1 MTTNTLKFFT
11 LLRFPLMVGV
21 VMIHCDISDQLVPE
35 LRGQWA
41 QDVMYFFSNI
51 IGRFS
56 VPMFFLISGF
66 LFYRNGTLTHNEYAS
81 KLHHRLYTLL
91 IPYLLWNLI
100 AFLFFIAKHYP
111 PLCPVFQGITEIP
124 ISFENF
130 LKSFWEFRFE
140 GLGES
145 KSMPIDF
152 PLWYVRDLMI
162 VVLCSP
168 LLYKL
173 IKCGRLLVGLIGG
186 IWLSFNPEFC
196 GIDMTGFFFFTLGGY
211 FSMNKVDLAD
221 IFKSRKAKI
230 STMFLFVIVI
240 IADMITRGETYHY
253 LLHNITIL
261 TGMIVMFICA
271 DLILR
276 LSIGKST
283 ILIEHF
289 ASTTFFVYALH
300 GLFVAPLRK
309 GLCLALQPTSN
320 TVAVMTYMLSILTT
334 IILSLITYY
343 VLKKLCPQ
351 FCSLLNGGR

>member
-168 LLYKL
+168 LLYRL

-221 IFKSRKAKI
+221 IF
-230 STMFLFVIVI
+230 T
-240 IADMITRGETYHY
+240 
-253 LLHNITIL
+253 
-261 TGMIVMFICA
+261 
-271 DLILR
+271 
-276 LSIGKST
+276 
-283 ILIEHF
+283 
-289 ASTTFFVYALH
+289 
-300 GLFVAPLRK
+300 
-309 GLCLALQPTSN
+309 
-320 TVAVMTYMLSILTT
+320 
-334 IILSLITYY
+334 
-343 VLKKLCPQ
+343 
-351 FCSLLNGGR
+351 

>member
-1 MTTNTLKFFT
+1 ME
-11 LLRFPLMVGV
+11 
-21 VMIHCDISDQLVPE
+21 SD
-35 LRGQWA
+35 
-41 QDVMYFFSNI
+41 S
-51 IGRFS
+51 
-56 VPMFFLISGF
+56 
-66 LFYRNGTLTHNEYAS
+66 LFIFHSEAL
-81 KLHHRLYTLL
+81 
-91 IPYLLWNLI
+91 
-100 AFLFFIAKHYP
+100 P

-168 LLYKL
+168 LLYRL

-253 LLHNITIL
+253 LLHNITI
-261 TGMIVMFICA
+261 
-271 DLILR
+271 
-276 LSIGKST
+276 
-283 ILIEHF
+283 
-289 ASTTFFVYALH
+289 
-300 GLFVAPLRK
+300 
-309 GLCLALQPTSN
+309 
-320 TVAVMTYMLSILTT
+320 
-334 IILSLITYY
+334 
-343 VLKKLCPQ
+343 
-351 FCSLLNGGR
+351 

>member
-1 MTTNTLKFFT
+1 
-11 LLRFPLMVGV
+11 
-21 VMIHCDISDQLVPE
+21 
-35 LRGQWA
+35 
-41 QDVMYFFSNI
+41 
-51 IGRFS
+51 
-56 VPMFFLISGF
+56 
-66 LFYRNGTLTHNEYAS
+66 
-81 KLHHRLYTLL
+81 
-91 IPYLLWNLI
+91 
-100 AFLFFIAKHYP
+100 
-111 PLCPVFQGITEIP
+111 
-124 ISFENF
+124 
-130 LKSFWEFRFE
+130 
-140 GLGES
+140 
-145 KSMPIDF
+145 MPIDF

-168 LLYKL
+168 LLCRL

-186 IWLSFNPEFC
+186 IWLSFNPEFF

-221 IFKSRKAKI
+221 IFKLRKAKI

-300 GLFVAPLRK
+300 GPVCSTFEKGTLSRFYNDIKYRSCYDLYAKYINNHYIESYYLLRVK
-309 GLCLALQPTSN
+309 KIMPT
-320 TVAVMTYMLSILTT
+320 IL
-334 IILSLITYY
+334 
-343 VLKKLCPQ
+343 
-351 FCSLLNGGR
+351 

>member
-1 MTTNTLKFFT
+1 
-11 LLRFPLMVGV
+11 
-21 VMIHCDISDQLVPE
+21 
-35 LRGQWA
+35 
-41 QDVMYFFSNI
+41 
-51 IGRFS
+51 
-56 VPMFFLISGF
+56 
-66 LFYRNGTLTHNEYAS
+66 
-81 KLHHRLYTLL
+81 
-91 IPYLLWNLI
+91 
-100 AFLFFIAKHYP
+100 
-111 PLCPVFQGITEIP
+111 
-124 ISFENF
+124 
-130 LKSFWEFRFE
+130 
-140 GLGES
+140 
-145 KSMPIDF
+145 MPIDF

-168 LLYKL
+168 LLCRL

-186 IWLSFNPEFC
+186 IWLSFNPEFF

-309 GLCLALQPTSN
+309 GLCLAFTTTSN
-320 TVAVMTYMLSILTT
+320 TVAV
-334 IILSLITYY
+334 IT
-343 VLKKLCPQ
+343 C
-351 FCSLLNGGR
+351 